1 MRIPTKASLILAIFV
16 AESVYAHS
24 ANNDAAPIPQAVERN
39 PMRTWIGRP
48 WEWRYIIYVDTNW
61 SRLKEWATERD
72 AENIE
77 KKGASEWMPYFD
89 PIEFLPSKRSRA
101 RPGDGISVVLIEFD
115 RKGNVLTTNTYSN
128 PLVGRISMTRSV
140 VLSGGEK
147 ANDARMHL
155 GVWFLGLGDAST
167 HWAPAICH
175 YLSVPSP
182 FSSTDTRY
190 LYGPKFKPGI
200 GDPTVGCREWA
211 YQLRDPGRPYI
222 DITSYV
228 PKDVDADG
236 TGAYIYETLGWAGFD
251 DNKPIIGRNDN
262 TWYCLHDCPG
272 ASKPGPI
279 EDIAAWASKQGWP
292 TPKPPTRI
300 PVFPD
305 PPAREGKYP

>member
-1 MRIPTKASLILAIFV
+1 
-16 AESVYAHS
+16 
-24 ANNDAAPIPQAVERN
+24 
-39 PMRTWIGRP
+39 
-48 WEWRYIIYVDTNW
+48 
-61 SRLKEWATERD
+61 
-72 AENIE
+72 
-77 KKGASEWMPYFD
+77 MPLFEPSYFF
-89 PIEFLPSKRSRA
+89 PAKPSRA
-101 RPGDGISVVLIEFD
+101 RTGDGISVVLLKFD
-115 RKGNVLTTNTYSN
+115 EKGVVLTPNLKGL
-128 PLVGRISMTRSV
+128 PLTGRINRLNGV
-140 VLSGGEK
+140 VLSGG
-147 ANDARMHL
+147 DQRTDPLFDL
-155 GVWFLGLGDAST
+155 GDWFLGFGDISV

-211 YQLRDPGRPYI
+211 YQLQDPGRPYI

-251 DNKPIIGRNDN
+251 DKKPIIGRNDN